1 MRLYNIHLMTVT
13 IGDEKEDV
21 SKAIFKGR
29 VSEISPELMKNIKS
43 TDLRGSIN
51 SKQYIFYNQI

>member
-1 MRLYNIHLMTVT
+1 MTVT
-13 IGDEKEDV
+13 SIGDEKEDV

-43 TDLRGSIN
+43 TDLRGSVN